1 MEHDILDGKE
11 NNDVLLQ
18 LNSFDL
24 VVVDDFMKIKPSYF
38 SHLKN
43 MRI

>member
-24 VVVDDFMKIKPSYF
+24 VVVDDFM
-38 SHLKN
+38 N
-43 MRI
+43 D

>member
-11 NNDVLLQ
+11 NNDVLLL

-24 VVVDDFMKIKPSYF
+24 VVVDDFM
-38 SHLKN
+38 N
-43 MRI
+43 D